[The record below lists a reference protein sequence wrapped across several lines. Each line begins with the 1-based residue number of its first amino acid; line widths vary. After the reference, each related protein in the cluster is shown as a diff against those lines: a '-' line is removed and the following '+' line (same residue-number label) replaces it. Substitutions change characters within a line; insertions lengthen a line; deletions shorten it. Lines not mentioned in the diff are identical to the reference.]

1 MLNLANLTPDSAD
14 YQQVQKKIKP
24 LGLWLALLCRVY
36 DPAYGTNTWRW
47 ITVRCL
53 LQDTL
58 PFQGLMHAVS
68 ANVLMPARG
77 YCRRVDGFE
86 VATSSEAKRNRIT
99 LLRSYR

>member
-1 MLNLANLTPDSAD
+1 MSKLHLANLTPGFAD

-36 DPAYGTNTWRW
+36 DPTYGTNTWRW
-47 ITVRCL
+47 ITVRCP

-58 PFQGLMHAVS
+58 SFQGLMHAES

-77 YCRRVDGFE
+77 YCRRVDDLE
-86 VATSSEAKRNRIT
+86 VATSREARTEQKHT
-99 LLRSYR
+99 T